1 MAERSLVDRVMRE
14 QEEVGPFSA
23 QLLLAEVVEDQG
35 RRLAVLEQIILRGG
49 PVPARVAK
57 GALP

>member
-35 RRLAVLEQIILRGG
+35 RRLAALEQIILRGG
-49 PVPARVAK
+49 PVPARISK
-57 GALP
+57 GAVP